1 MDVQLISKQA
11 ESITKQQ
18 HHFESNLLAQ
28 TIMRLLVTG
37 LSAPGWQ
44 QTALWT
50 PLSQLKDNLPG
61 MTHNPPSVLVSE
73 SICSLIKA

>member
-50 PLSQLKDNLPG
+50 P
-61 MTHNPPSVLVSE
+61 PPQPVERQSAGHDAQSALRS
-73 SICSLIKA
+73 CQRKHL